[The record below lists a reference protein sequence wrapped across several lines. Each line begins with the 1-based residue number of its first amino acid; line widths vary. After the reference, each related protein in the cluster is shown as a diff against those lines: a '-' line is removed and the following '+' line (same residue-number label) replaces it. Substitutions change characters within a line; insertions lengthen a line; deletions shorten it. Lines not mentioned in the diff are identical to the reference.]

1 MAVSRS
7 PGTPALEQPIVIT
20 AFRSSAFD
28 FRKSVRLGLIAGLI
42 MVLISAMGLVESFD
56 GRMLIHPFLSMGYV
70 LLFLVPFMVGYIAG
84 RLPPALGG
92 MPAPEH
98 RPRDI
103 LGGLV
108 SGTLASILLALL
120 VIATPMFDLR
130 TLFINLS
137 PTLVDLLTFNRGLA
151 SGLPLLVA
159 IGATLGT
166 IGSAQHLLP
175 EKWRSA
181 VLRSATWVLGI
192 ALLQDLVQQLLRGLG
207 LSFASRLL
215 FVSTGG
221 LPVPAAVLIFAL
233 ALGAQLYLRA
243 KSLSLADRIERLP
256 DSNQRRLRYAAGV
269 VFLVV
274 IIVLP
279 QVVGPYISEVL
290 DLVGLFLLMGL
301 GLNIVVGL
309 AGLLDLGYVAF
320 FAVGAYTVA
329 VLTSPSSPGFAPEL
343 TFWMVLPFVL
353 GAGALAG
360 ILVGGPVL
368 RMRGDY
374 LAIVTLGFGE
384 IARLLAQSD
393 WLKPWLGG
401 AQGIL
406 RLPNIPI
413 GPIELH
419 TPTQFFYPIAAFC
432 ALAAYVSWRVQD
444 SRIGRAWMA
453 MREDED
459 VAEAMGINV
468 VTTKLL
474 AFIMGAII
482 ASFSGA
488 IFAMKIGSVFP
499 HSFKLIFSLTVLVII
514 IVGGLGSLR
523 GVALGAL
530 VIVGLPE
537 LLREFN
543 EFRFLFYGI
552 ILVLMMRLKPEG
564 LLPRARRGREITE
577 EERAQDVMMP
587 VTAPAADPGGT
598 EPSP

>member
-20 AFRSSAFD
+20 AFPSSAFD
-28 FRKSVRLGLIAGLI
+28 IRKSIRLGLIAGLI
-42 MVLISAMGLVESFD
+42 LVLISAMGLVESFD
-56 GRMLIHPFLSMGYV
+56 DRMLIDPILSLGYV
-70 LLFLVPFMVGYIAG
+70 LLFLVPLLVGHIAG
-84 RLPPALGG
+84 RLPPVLEG
-92 MPAPEH
+92 MQAPEH
-98 RPRDI
+98 RPRDV

-108 SGTLASILLALL
+108 SGTVASILLALL
-120 VIATPMFDLR
+120 VIATPVFNLR

-137 PTLVDLLTFNRGLA
+137 PTLVGLLTLNQGLA
-151 SGLPLLVA
+151 SGLLLLVA

-166 IGSAQHLLP
+166 IGSALHLLP
-175 EKWRSA
+175 DKWRSA
-181 VLRSATWVLGI
+181 LIKSVTWVLGI

-207 LSFASRLL
+207 LSFASRLI
-215 FVSTGG
+215 FTVTGG
-221 LPVPAAVLIFAL
+221 LSIPATVLIFGIL
-233 ALGAQLYLRA
+233 LGAQLSI
-243 KSLSLADRIERLP
+243 KTKGESLATRFARLP
-256 DSNQRRLRYAAGV
+256 DSRKRRTLYAAV
-269 VFLVV
+269 VLLLVV
-274 IIVLP
+274 IVVLP
-279 QVVGPYISEVL
+279 QIVGPYISEVL
-290 DLVGLFLLMGL
+290 DLVGLFLLMGF

-320 FAVGAYTVA
+320 FAVGAYTMA
-329 VLTSPSSPGFAPEL
+329 VLVSPSSPGFAPQL
-343 TFWMVLPFVL
+343 TFWLALPFVV
-353 GAGALAG
+353 GTAALAG
-360 ILVGGPVL
+360 ILVGLPVL

-393 WLKPWLGG
+393 WLKPFLGG

-406 RLPNIPI
+406 RIPNIPV

-419 TPTQFFYPIAAFC
+419 TPPQLFYPIAAFV
-432 ALAAYVSWRVQD
+432 ALAAYTSWRLQD

-459 VAEAMGINV
+459 VAEAMGINI

-474 AFIMGAII
+474 AFVIGAIL
-482 ASFSGA
+482 AGFSGA

-499 HSFKLIFSLTVLVII
+499 HSFNLIFSLTVLVII

-552 ILVLMMRLKPEG
+552 ILVVMMRLKPEG
-564 LLPRARRGREITE
+564 LLPRARRAHEITE
-577 EERAQDVMMP
+577 EERAQDVGMP
-587 VTAPAADPGGT
+587 VTATAADPGGT
-598 EPSP
+598 

>member
-1 MAVSRS
+1 MATNRD
-7 PGTPALEQPIVIT
+7 PLTPMPDEQAAIETGFP
-20 AFRSSAFD
+20 SSAFD

-56 GRMLIHPFLSMGYV
+56 GRMLIDPLISLGYV
-70 LLFLVPFMVGYIAG
+70 LLFLVPILVGHIAG
-84 RLPPALGG
+84 SLPPVLEG
-92 MPAPEH
+92 MTAPEH
-98 RPRDI
+98 RPRDV

-108 SGTLASILLALL
+108 SGTVASILLALL
-120 VIATPMFDLR
+120 VIATTVIDLR

-137 PTLVDLLTFNRGLA
+137 PTLVDLLTLNQGLA
-151 SGLPLLVA
+151 SGLLLVVA

-175 EKWRSA
+175 EKWRGP
-181 VLRSATWVLGI
+181 VLGSVAWVLGI

-207 LSFASRLL
+207 LSFASRFI

-221 LPVPAAVLIFAL
+221 LSVPAAVLIFAL

-243 KSLSLADRIERLP
+243 KSASLADRIERLP
-256 DSNQRRLRYAAGV
+256 DSNKRRLRYAAVV

-274 IIVLP
+274 IVVLP

-329 VLTSPSSPGFAPEL
+329 VLTSPSSPGLTPEL

-353 GAGALAG
+353 GTGALAG

-393 WLKPWLGG
+393 WLKPFLGG

-406 RLPNIPI
+406 RIPNIPI

-419 TPTQFFYPIAAFC
+419 TPTQFFYPIAAFV
-432 ALAAYVSWRVQD
+432 ALAAYTSWRLQD
-444 SRIGRAWMA
+444 SRVGRAWMA

-474 AFIMGAII
+474 AFIIGAII

-552 ILVLMMRLKPEG
+552 ILVVMMRLRPEG
-564 LLPRARRGREITE
+564 LLPSARRARELKE
-577 EERAQDVMMP
+577 EDIDQDAWERLAGPQQV
-587 VTAPAADPGGT
+587 
-598 EPSP
+598 EPTSVD

>member
-1 MAVSRS
+1 MAISRD
-7 PGTPALEQPIVIT
+7 PLTPAIEQPVIET
-20 AFRSSAFD
+20 GFPSSAFD
-28 FRKSVRLGLIAGLI
+28 FRKSIQLGLIAGLI
-42 MVLISAMGLVESFD
+42 MVLISAMGLVETFD
-56 GRMLIHPFLSMGYV
+56 DRMLIPPFLSLGYV
-70 LLFLVPFMVGYIAG
+70 LIFLVPVLVGHIAG
-84 RLPPALGG
+84 RLPPALEG

-98 RPRDI
+98 RPRDV

-108 SGTLASILLALL
+108 SGTVASILLALL
-120 VIATPMFDLR
+120 VIATTVIDLR

-137 PTLVDLLTFNRGLA
+137 PTLVGLLTFNQGVALGL
-151 SGLPLLVA
+151 LLFVA

-181 VLRSATWVLGI
+181 VLRSVAWVLAI
-192 ALLQDLVQQLLRGLG
+192 ALLEDLVLQLLRGLG
-207 LSFASRLL
+207 LSFASRLI
-215 FVSTGG
+215 FVVTGG
-221 LPVPAAVLIFAL
+221 LSIPAAVLIFAIL
-233 ALGAQLYLRA
+233 LGAQLYLRIR
-243 KSLSLADRIERLP
+243 SVSLADRIERLP
-256 DSNQRRLRYAAGV
+256 DSRKRRLRYTAIV
-269 VFLVV
+269 LLLVV
-274 IIVLP
+274 IVVLP
-279 QVVGPYISEVL
+279 QVVGSYISEVL
-290 DLVGLFLLMGL
+290 DLVGLFLLMGF

-320 FAVGAYTVA
+320 FAVGAYTTA
-329 VLTSPSSPGFAPEL
+329 VLVSPSSPGFTPEL
-343 TFWMVLPFVL
+343 TFWLALPFVL
-353 GAGALAG
+353 VTAALAG
-360 ILVGGPVL
+360 ILVGLPVL

-393 WLKPWLGG
+393 WLKPLLGG

-406 RLPNIPI
+406 RIPNIPI

-419 TPTQFFYPIAAFC
+419 TPPELFYPIVAFV
-432 ALAAYVSWRVQD
+432 ALAAYTSWRLQD

-459 VAEAMGINV
+459 VAEAMGVNI

-474 AFIMGAII
+474 AFIIGAII
-482 ASFSGA
+482 AGFSGA

-499 HSFKLIFSLTVLVII
+499 HSFNLIFSLTVLVII

-552 ILVLMMRLKPEG
+552 ILVVMMRLKPEG
-564 LLPRARRGREITE
+564 LLPRARRAHEITE
-577 EERAQDVMMP
+577 EERAQDVVRP
-587 VTAPAADPGGT
+587 LTAPAADPGGT
-598 EPSP
+598 